1 MEIILNDDFDS
12 VVSVAEVPSHFNP
25 EWQLK
30 INHKGYLK
38 KIDDLMLSSISSQ
51 RQKLP
56 KTYFRNG
63 AIYICKVDIIKKYNN
78 IYGDNTAP
86 YIMPFKSSINIDSY
100 DDLELAQFLANK
112 K

>member
-1 MEIILNDDFDS
+1 MKIILNDDFDS

-30 INHKGYLK
+30 INHEGCLK
-38 KIDDLMLSSISSQ
+38 KIDDLMLSSISTQ
-51 RQKLP
+51 RQKLS

-78 IYGDNTAP
+78 IYGYNTAP

-100 DDLELAQFLANK
+100 DDLELAKFLANK